1 MTTLNGNGATLT
13 AVRPD
18 IFQIYLEDE
27 DGQNILSIDDGA
39 LRQSLRI
46 EIVNTS
52 GKSIEFQSVDNK
64 PTLKRYHF
72 CISFR
77 PGTLLLAQDGDKRIS
92 LKETGEGWQMQQEHN
107 TFYLLNDHPRV
118 IEHGERIT
126 LTLENIGAAPE
137 GGSRGTRVEIKY
149 NNLQYQGSSETISGN
164 RLQYLNIVNQR
175 GKKQIP
181 LYVGFLGSNTILND
195 GTENELILTIQS
207 LPNQSVS
214 LTVLES
220 PEIIEKETRWQGN
233 LLQFI
238 KEKISNFN
246 EVITEIQEDQEISDA
261 SKQFFNLFKQ
271 SLDAGESLEDFIEE
285 RLAGLIL
292 NQTDRQ
298 TILRI
303 LFNKLGVI
311 IQDDLNAILTQ
322 LEGILY
328 PSIQEAITL
337 IKATIQE
344 SDLKVIKS
352 TFNPNGSLELKGLDS
367 ESLPDEAAKFT
378 IFVDVTDT
386 NSSSKNWALVNTTDA
401 DEIQIDIV
409 GGGENWTFGGKEQ
422 QGITPRWSFICKER
436 LQLTERQE
444 ILRLNISS
452 IKTQLLSGYANLYV
466 HYENIPGYWDGY
478 ITVPIHKGPLVYRET
493 TANDI
498 NMGCVGIGTDKP
510 QAKLHVKSSS
520 GVDGLKVE
528 GNTTIQG
535 NLTLT
540 DNGNITSNNQNHQI
554 LFRQN
559 ENQLELR
566 ECGDIVFSPG
576 CMNGQETGK
585 VVMKGNGNVGVGI
598 AIGTDEPQAKL
609 HVKSSSGVD
618 GLKVEGNT
626 AIQGKLTLGADI
638 YFTKTDHTYT
648 GIGNTE
654 GYAAIENAKD
664 YGALMILGRS
674 GPNGR
679 CVKLWDEL
687 QVKGKMTVT
696 GDLIL
701 DTKPIIFKRYDNL
714 GNKVM
719 YNTNYST
726 NDYSAAIVGFRA
738 LDGDIEETGANDI
751 IKVYMYMENNTWWIG
766 ADFFSG
772 GKKHE
777 TWVVDVMFVSNNL
790 ARIIDY

>member
-271 SLDAGESLEDFIEE
+271 SLDAGESLEDFIKE

-292 NQTDRQ
+292 NQTDKQ

-328 PSIQEAITL
+328 PSLQEAITL

-422 QGITPRWSFICKER
+422 QGITPRWSFICKDR
-436 LQLTERQE
+436 LQLTGRQE
-444 ILRLNISS
+444 ILRLNISN

-498 NMGCVGIGTDKP
+498 QMGCVGIGTDEP

-528 GNTTIQG
+528 GNTVIKG
-535 NLTLT
+535 NLTLDAETVIQGDLILT
-540 DNGNITSNNQNHQI
+540 DNGKITSNNQNHQI

-559 ENQLELR
+559 ENKLELR
-566 ECGDIVFSPG
+566 ESGDIVFSPG

-638 YFTKTDHTYT
+638 YFTKTDHTHT
-648 GIGNTE
+648 GLLGNTE
-654 GYAAIENAKD
+654 GYAAIENAQNHS
-664 YGALMILGRS
+664 ALMILGRS
-674 GPNGR
+674 GPNGKI
-679 CVKLWDEL
+679 VKLWDEL
-687 QVKGKMTVT
+687 QVNGKMQVKSSS
-696 GDLIL
+696 G
-701 DTKPIIFKRYDNL
+701 
-714 GNKVM
+714 V
-719 YNTNYST
+719 
-726 NDYSAAIVGFRA
+726 
-738 LDGDIEETGANDI
+738 DG
-751 IKVYMYMENNTWWIG
+751 K
-766 ADFFSG
+766 
-772 GKKHE
+772 
-777 TWVVDVMFVSNNL
+777 L
-790 ARIIDY
+790 